1 MCVFR
6 RVGPRIGPTMH
17 VVYPLGR
24 GVGSRRGGNGSPAPG
39 RAQSAIAA
47 RPRRASEP
55 SATPLLTPTF
65 NPRERDIYI
74 RYVPFLIL
82 DAEKK
87 RKKLQT
93 LEVSTRIMMPATLR
107 SVALV
112 DAVVSSYVRRNSGV

>member
-24 GVGSRRGGNGSPAPG
+24 GVGGRRGGNGSPAPG

-82 DAEKK
+82 DAKK
-87 RKKLQT
+87 KTKKIT
-93 LEVSTRIMMPATLR
+93 NFRSIDANNDARYAAVRSTRRRR
-107 SVALV
+107 SK
-112 DAVVSSYVRRNSGV
+112 